1 MTYRVITQPDAE
13 AEAEEAF
20 RWFYEQ
26 SPEAAVRWYHG
37 LREAIQSLAEHPH
50 RCPVAPEAE
59 GFSEE
64 VRQLLYG
71 KRRGIY
77 RILFLIRG
85 HTVHVI
91 GVRHGARQPRLLTP
105 PETNGEE
112 LES

>member
-20 RWFYEQ
+20 RWLYEQ
-26 SPEAAVRWYHG
+26 SPEAAVGWYQG

-59 GFSEE
+59 GFSEP

-85 HTVHVI
+85 QIVHVI
-91 GVRHGARQPRLLTP
+91 SIRHGARQPRPLTAP
-105 PETNGEE
+105 DTDADQAQ
-112 LES
+112 S

>member
-20 RWFYEQ
+20 LWLYEQ
-26 SPEAAVRWYHG
+26 SPEAALGWYQG

-50 RCPVAPEAE
+50 RCPAAPEAE
-59 GFSEE
+59 GLSET

-77 RILFLIRG
+77 RILFLIREQ
-85 HTVHVI
+85 TVHVI
-91 GVRHGARQPRLLTP
+91 SIRHGARQPRPLRAP
-105 PETNGEE
+105 HADADQEE
-112 LES
+112 R